1 MSITVLGIRTY
12 SVPYTIP
19 AHRWQ
24 LEAGGYTAAPRK
36 GAPYR
41 SARAAPRKGAPYN
54 ARRGAP

>member
-24 LEAGGYTAAPRK
+24 LEADRDTRAT
-36 GAPYR
+36 GAP
-41 SARAAPRKGAPYN
+41 
-54 ARRGAP
+54 